1 MQKINNMKEYIL
13 PNYNPKLLIKNKEHI
28 AKLYNEYGVVI
39 FPKFFNKD
47 KNFKNYIS
55 DLNWVFKE
63 ITSRHSSK
71 SLPKDLGDK
80 LSLLNKLKPLDGKII
95 TNLGTQPNKFNSFNL
110 LKYSP
115 CIDAILKEI
124 YGEQAVLVTPQ
135 AGDTLHFFPPGNEF
149 YKYNLPP
156 HQDYQYLMQ
165 SPAQVTFY
173 LGLSA
178 YKDNVGGLRI
188 WEKSHKLGILP
199 TTTNEFGSFEVKDS
213 ETVLKGF
220 ETIDYKWEIGDFGLF
235 DSLLSHSSIPNQSK
249 KHSRIV
255 QIFRFSNI
263 DNQQSKDY
271 DFKSATY
278 KRDGILFS
286 DIHSSLLS

>member
-1 MQKINNMKEYIL
+1 MKEYIL
-13 PNYNPKLLIKNKEHI
+13 PGYNPKLLIKDKERI

-39 FPKFFNKD
+39 FPGFLKKD
-47 KNFKNYIS
+47 KNFKNYIK
-55 DLNWVFKE
+55 DLNWVFEE
-63 ITSRHSSK
+63 IISRHSTK

-80 LSLLNKLKPLDGKII
+80 LSLLNKLKAIDGKII
-95 TNLGTQPNKFNSFNL
+95 TNLGTQPNKFNSFNI

-115 CIDAILKEI
+115 CVDAILKEI
-124 YGEQAVLVTPQ
+124 YGEQAIIATPQ
-135 AGDTLHFFPPGNEF
+135 AGDTLHFFPSGEEF

-165 SPAQVTFY
+165 SPSQATFY
-173 LGLSA
+173 MGLSS
-178 YKDNVGGLRI
+178 YKEDVGGLKI

-213 ETVLKGF
+213 EIILKEF
-220 ETIDYKWEIGDFGLF
+220 ETLDYKWEMGDLGLF
-235 DSLLSHSSIPNQSK
+235 DSLLSHSSIPNKSK

-255 QIFRFSNI
+255 QIFRFSDLN
-263 DNQQSKDY
+263 NQQAKEY

-278 KRDGILFS
+278 KRDGILFA

>member
-1 MQKINNMKEYIL
+1 MKEYIL
-13 PNYNPKLLIKNKEHI
+13 PGYNPKLLIKDKELI

-39 FPKFFNKD
+39 FPGFFKKD
-47 KNFKNYIS
+47 KNFKNYVK
-55 DLNWVFKE
+55 DLNWVFEE
-63 ITSRHSSK
+63 IISRHSTK

-80 LSLLNKLKPLDGKII
+80 LSLLNKLKAIDGKII
-95 TNLGTQPNKFNSFNL
+95 TNLGTQPNKFNSFNI
-110 LKYSP
+110 LKYSS

-124 YGEQAVLVTPQ
+124 YGEQAIIATPQ
-135 AGDTLHFFPPGNEF
+135 AGDTLHFFPSGEEF

-165 SPAQVTFY
+165 SPSQATFY
-173 LGLSA
+173 MGLSS
-178 YKDNVGGLRI
+178 YKEDVGGLKI

-213 ETVLKGF
+213 ETILKEF
-220 ETIDYKWEIGDFGLF
+220 ETLDYKWETGDLGLF
-235 DSLLSHSSIPNQSK
+235 DSLLSHSSIPNKSK

-255 QIFRFSNI
+255 QIFRFSDLN
-263 DNQQSKDY
+263 NQQAKEY

-278 KRDGILFS
+278 KREGILFA

>member
-1 MQKINNMKEYIL
+1 MEPYIL
-13 PNYNPKLLIKNKEHI
+13 LNYNPEILIQNKKYVAE
-28 AKLYNEYGVVI
+28 LYDEYGVVI
-39 FPKFFNKD
+39 FPNF
-47 KNFKNYIS
+47 FKNDNIFQSYID
-55 DLNWVFKE
+55 DLSWVFKE
-63 ITSRHSSK
+63 IISRHSNT
-71 SLPKDLGDK
+71 LIPDDMGDK
-80 LSLLNKLKPLDGKII
+80 LVMLNQLKPIDGKII
-95 TNLGTQPNKFNSFNL
+95 TNLGTQHNKFNSFNRI
-110 LKYSP
+110 KYSNYVSS
-115 CIDAILKEI
+115 ILNEI
-124 YGEQAVLVTPQ
+124 YGNKNILVTPQ
-135 AGDTLHFFPPGNEF
+135 SGDTLHFFPPGSEF

-165 SPAQVTFY
+165 SPSQITFY
-173 LGLSA
+173 MGLSK
-178 YKDNVGGLRI
+178 YKDDVGGLRI